1 MQPPYQSLGTMQ
13 VLLCSSAMRI
23 SGASDRWACGEKDPH
38 QDNGITE
45 LRVNQGTGSITR
57 TRLLQCESMQV
68 SSRLALGLQDGK

>member
-1 MQPPYQSLGTMQ
+1 ME
-13 VLLCSSAMRI
+13 R
-23 SGASDRWACGEKDPH
+23 EKDPH